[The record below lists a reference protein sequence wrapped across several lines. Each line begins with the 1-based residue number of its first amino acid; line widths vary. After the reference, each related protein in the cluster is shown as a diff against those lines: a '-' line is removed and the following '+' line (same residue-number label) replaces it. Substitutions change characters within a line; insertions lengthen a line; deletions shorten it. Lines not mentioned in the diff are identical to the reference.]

1 MNKNTVGAAARDLR
15 RSMCVGI
22 DYMVMS
28 CENDFGP
35 SIRAFE
41 GGHPNL
47 TDDHIKIVA
56 DVYIKTAEQQVELIQ
71 RKVEL
76 LKEVAGL

>member
-15 RSMCVGI
+15 QSMCVGI
-22 DYMVMS
+22 EYMIMS
-28 CENDFGP
+28 CENDFRP

-41 GGHPNL
+41 DGCPKL

-56 DVYIKTAEQQVELIQ
+56 DAYIKTAEQRVELIQ